1 MRSGR
6 HAQPHRFING
16 GLRIGDELFQ
26 ISVVGF
32 LRIADD
38 GNEALSI
45 SRSPPTATADIA
57 AAA

>member
-1 MRSGR
+1 VSGDSNALGVG

-38 GNEALSI
+38 GK
-45 SRSPPTATADIA
+45 
-57 AAA
+57 